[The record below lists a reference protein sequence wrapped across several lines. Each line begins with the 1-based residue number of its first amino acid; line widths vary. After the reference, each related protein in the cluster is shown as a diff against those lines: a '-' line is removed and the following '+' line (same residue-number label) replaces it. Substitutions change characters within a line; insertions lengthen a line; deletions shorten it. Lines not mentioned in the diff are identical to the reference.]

1 MTQEQIIKADEW
13 RIKHKEHVERLQKD
27 DLSGHGFYEPSKE
40 DAGSPE
46 LWKPAHWRWFF
57 IHA

>member
-1 MTQEQIIKADEW
+1 MIQEQIIKADEW
-13 RIKHKEHVERLQKD
+13 RIKHNEYVSRILND
-27 DLSGHGFYEPSKE
+27 GLSGHGFYEPSEE

-46 LWKPAHWRWFF
+46 LWKPAHWRWFN